1 MRKGLLALIGIF
13 VIVSDVCFADAAA
26 DAEKKG
32 HFSVTSE
39 HRSFNPFNMS
49 YTLKGNVVAK
59 FPNKEGVVTVRADK
73 GVAYFFAQ
81 KVVAKGNVALDFNG
95 LYLAC
100 DEAIILLKRKTAN
113 LYGNVVFKSSS
124 DYITAPQGRYDWRN
138 RVANFNDAT
147 CNGAAPV
154 PTLVYEV

>member
-1 MRKGLLALIGIF
+1 MKKVLLVFFGIF
-13 VIVSDVCFADAAA
+13 ALMCNVCFADAAT

-32 HFSVTSE
+32 HFSVTSD

-59 FPNKEGVVTVRADK
+59 FPNRDGVVTVRADK

-81 KVVAKGNVALDFNG
+81 KVVAKGGVALDFNG

-100 DEAIILLKRKTAN
+100 DEAIILLKQKTAN
-113 LYGNVVFKSSS
+113 LYGNVVFKSAT
-124 DYITAPQGRYDWRN
+124 DHITAPKGRYDWRN
-138 RVANFNDAT
+138 RVANFENAVR
-147 CNGAAPV
+147 NGAAPV